1 MMIPFDKAI
10 EMLEQGKSLILQIDA
25 DFLEVKGSYTRIPT
39 NVYETQ
45 YKYTEVT
52 RVIKSSWTEKGSRV
66 KIQNYNS
73 YKAEFVPTPGRV
85 FFTKA
90 IEKQIPKIE
99 QLRKNKK
106 PSNKRSNYVGVE
118 MEMCTK
124 LTDIELTDL
133 LISNKLDRF
142 CTISGDGSIDTTAE
156 HEYDLELKILA
167 KESEIEKVI
176 TKVCKLL
183 NKDDRASTND
193 SCGLHVHLDMRNRK
207 VEESFK
213 KLYEVQDKMETFV
226 DDTRLD
232 NDYCMRN
239 TVPRYSYYAN
249 GSSRYYTI
257 NATAY
262 KKFKTL
268 EVRLHDGTLN
278 STRINKWIKFLL
290 TTVKQKS
297 KVSKPVKQKAA

>member
-10 EMLEQGKSLILQIDA
+10 EMLEQGKTLVVEVDNTSYVKVQGVILPI
-25 DFLEVKGSYTRIPT
+25 STNNIYYTP
-39 NVYETQ
+39 VYKTKVVE
-45 YKYTEVT
+45 
-52 RVIKSSWTEKGSRV
+52 VIKSGWLTRGESLTLKIMRNGSFHNVRDLTFYSND
-66 KIQNYNS
+66 II
-73 YKAEFVPTPGRV
+73 KAL
-85 FFTKA
+85 
-90 IEKQIPKIE
+90 PKIE
-99 QLRKNKK
+99 KLRKNKK
-106 PSNKRSNYVGVE
+106 PTNKRANYVGVE
-118 MEMCTK
+118 LEMCTK
-124 LTDIELTDL
+124 LSDAELTTL
-133 LISNKLDRF
+133 LIQHKLDRY
-142 CTISGDGSIDTTAE
+142 CTLSGDGSIDTTTE
-156 HEYDLELKILA
+156 HPLDLELKILA

-183 NKDDRASTND
+183 NTDNRADVND

-207 VEESFK
+207 VEDSFK

-226 DDTRLD
+226 DDTRLG

-239 TVPRYSYYAN
+239 SVPRFSYYAN

-257 NATAY
+257 NAMAY

-297 KVSKPVKQKAA
+297 KVSKTIKQKVA